1 MSDNLH
7 DRLTLVIP
15 THNRPA
21 FLRRLFVYLAQ
32 VRDGSQIQIVDSS
45 APQARA
51 QNEDM
56 VREFSSKL
64 RIRYRHI
71 DAGMISK
78 CRTIMEED
86 VTTPFCVFCADDD
99 FLMPDAVL
107 GSLEFLERSPDYS
120 CAQGIMVSLCT
131 GKDNK
136 CYALPCYSLKNDSAV
151 RRFRRL
157 AGNWYST
164 FYSVYRTPLLTR
176 AWQVTDENSDDRRAR
191 IFPEILLSQLSVTQG
206 KVKYLP
212 GIYNL
217 REEHTLNES
226 AVTPEIADEEHC
238 VELYNQFREVMASE
252 LADSSG
258 ATLDHARAIVDSC
271 YGYLRDGGAK
281 RSRKK
286 RTAKFKIRRE
296 IVRHFRR
303 LMDALRGDR
312 VLQRRRISMSD
323 SACSSEACQLAFEL
337 MLKYP
342 HGIERESAAK
352 AA

>member
-21 FLRRLFVYLAQ
+21 FLRRLFYFLEQ
-32 VRDGSQIQIVDSS
+32 VQDGSQIQIVDSS
-45 APQARA
+45 VLRFRV
-51 QNEDM
+51 QNEAA
-56 VREFSSKL
+56 VRAASSL

-86 VTTPFCVFCADDD
+86 VTTPFSVFCADDD

-136 CYALPCYSLKNDSAV
+136 CYALPCYSIENDSAF

-191 IFPEILLSQLSVTQG
+191 IFPEILLSQMSATQG
-206 KVKYLP
+206 KIKFLP
-212 GIYNL
+212 GVYNL
-217 REEHTLNES
+217 REEHDLNES
-226 AVTPEIADEEHC
+226 AVTPEFADAEHC
-238 VELYNQFREVMASE
+238 AELYDQFREVTSAE
-252 LADSSG
+252 LAEASG
-258 ATLDHARAIVDSC
+258 ATLDHAGSLVDSC
-271 YGYLRDGGAK
+271 YGYLRDGGQK
-281 RSRKK
+281 LSRKK
-286 RTAKFKIRRE
+286 RTVRYRIRRE
-296 IVRHFRR
+296 ILRHFRR
-303 LMDALRGDR
+303 LMNTLRSDR
-312 VLQRRRISMSD
+312 ILQRHRISMSD
-323 SACSSEACQLAFEL
+323 PMCDNQACQLAHSL
-337 MLKYP
+337 MIQYP
-342 HGIERESAAK
+342 HGIEAESAA

>member
-1 MSDNLH
+1 MLNNLH

-21 FLRRLFVYLAQ
+21 FLRRLFYFLEQ

-45 APQARA
+45 APECRT
-51 QNEDM
+51 QNEAI
-56 VREFSSKL
+56 VRAASSSL
-64 RIRYRHI
+64 RVRYRHI

-86 VTTPFCVFCADDD
+86 VTTPFSVFCADDD
-99 FLMPDAVL
+99 FLLPDAVL
-107 GSLEFLERSPDYS
+107 GSLEFLRRSPEYS
-120 CAQGIMVSLCT
+120 CAQGVMVSLCT

-136 CYALPCYSLKNDSAV
+136 CYALPCYSLDNDSPF

-164 FYSVYRTPLLTR
+164 FYSVYQTPLLTR

-212 GIYNL
+212 GIYNV

-226 AVTPEIADEEHC
+226 AVTPEVADEEHC
-238 VELYNQFREVMASE
+238 VELYDQFREVMASE
-252 LADSSG
+252 LAAASG
-258 ATLDHARAIVDSC
+258 ATLSHAEAVVDSR
-271 YGYLRDGGAK
+271 YGYLRDGGDAFAL
-281 RSRKK
+281 KK
-286 RTAKFKIRRE
+286 RTVKYRVRRE
-296 IVRHFRR
+296 LRRHARR

-312 VLQRRRISMSD
+312 ILQRRRLSMAD
-323 SACSSEACQLAFEL
+323 PLCQGEACQLALEL

-342 HGIERESAAK
+342 HGIENESAA

>member
-1 MSDNLH
+1 MLDNLH

-15 THNRPA
+15 TYNRPA
-21 FLRRLFVYLAQ
+21 FLRRLFYFLEQ

-45 APQARA
+45 TPEHRS
-51 QNEDM
+51 QNEAI
-56 VREFSSKL
+56 VRAASSSL
-64 RIRYRHI
+64 RVRYRHI

-86 VTTPFCVFCADDD
+86 VTTPFSVFCADDD

-107 GSLEFLERSPDYS
+107 GSLEFLQRSPEYS
-120 CAQGIMVSLCT
+120 CAQGVMVSLCT

-136 CYALPCYSLKNDSAV
+136 CYALPCYSLDNDSPF

-176 AWQVTDENSDDRRAR
+176 AWQVTDENSDFGRAR

-226 AVTPEIADEEHC
+226 AVTPEVADEEHC
-238 VELYNQFREVMASE
+238 VELYNQFRDVMAAE
-252 LADSSG
+252 LAESSG
-258 ATLDHARAIVDSC
+258 ATLDHAATVVDSC
-271 YGYLRDGGAK
+271 YGYLRDGGHK
-281 RSRKK
+281 LSQKK
-286 RTAKFKIRRE
+286 RTVRFRVRRE
-296 IVRHFRR
+296 LTRNARR
-303 LMDALRGDR
+303 LMDALRSDR
-312 VLQRRRISMSD
+312 ILQRRRISMSD
-323 SACSSEACQLAFEL
+323 SACSSDACQLAFEL
-337 MLKYP
+337 MLNYP
-342 HGIERESAAK
+342 HGIETETAA

>member
-15 THNRPA
+15 TQNRPA
-21 FLRRLFVYLAQ
+21 FLRRLFRYLKQ
-32 VRDGSQIQIVDSS
+32 VQDGSQIQIVDSS
-45 APQARA
+45 SPQFRM
-51 QNEDM
+51 QNEAA
-56 VREFSSKL
+56 VSAVSSSL

-86 VTTPFCVFCADDD
+86 VKTPFSVFCADDD

-120 CAQGIMVSLCT
+120 CAQGVMVSLCT

-136 CYALPCYSLKNDSAV
+136 CYALPCYSLEADSSV

-164 FYSVYRTPLLTR
+164 FYSVYQTPLLTR

-212 GIYNL
+212 SIYNL
-217 REEHTLNES
+217 REEHSLNES
-226 AVTPEIADEEHC
+226 AVTPDIADEENC

-252 LADSSG
+252 LAESSG

-271 YGYLRDGGAK
+271 YGYLRDAGRK
-281 RSRKK
+281 LSQKK
-286 RTAKFKIRRE
+286 RTARFRIRRE
-296 IVRHFRR
+296 IARQYRR
-303 LMDALRGDR
+303 LMDKLRSDR
-312 VLQRRRISMSD
+312 ILQRRRISVSD
-323 SACSSEACQLAFEL
+323 SSCSGEACQLAFEL
-337 MLKYP
+337 MMKYP
-342 HGIERESAAK
+342 DGIEDEPAAI

>member
-1 MSDNLH
+1 MLDNLH
-7 DRLTLVIP
+7 DRLTQVIP
-15 THNRPA
+15 THNRPS
-21 FLRRLFVYLAQ
+21 FLRRLFYFLEQ

-45 APQARA
+45 TPQYRA
-51 QNEDM
+51 QNEEA
-56 VREFSSKL
+56 VRAASSTL

-86 VTTPFCVFCADDD
+86 VTTPFSVFCADDD

-107 GSLEFLERSPDYS
+107 GSLEFLQRSPDYS
-120 CAQGIMVSLCT
+120 CAQGVMASLCT

-136 CYALPCYSLKNDSAV
+136 CYALPCYSIDNDSPF

-164 FYSVYRTPLLTR
+164 FYSVYQTPLLTR

-206 KVKYLP
+206 KVKFLP

-226 AVTPEIADEEHC
+226 AVTPDVADEDNC
-238 VELYNQFREVMASE
+238 PELYNQFRTVMAAE
-252 LADSSG
+252 LAESSG
-258 ATLDHARAIVDSC
+258 ATLDHAGAVVDSC
-271 YGYLRDGGAK
+271 YGYLRDGGRK
-281 RSRKK
+281 RSLKK
-286 RTAKFKIRRE
+286 RTVRFRIRRE
-296 IVRHFRR
+296 LTRNLRR
-303 LMDALRGDR
+303 LMDTLRSDQI
-312 VLQRRRISMSD
+312 LQRRRLHMSD
-323 SACSSEACQLAFEL
+323 PLCRGEAFQIAHEL
-337 MLKYP
+337 IMKYP
-342 HGIERESAAK
+342 LGIELESAA